1 MKILYVGAN
10 KGNSKNN
17 FKSLK
22 KIYPKTKILDTSR
35 ILNKLEYAIFY
46 HIAPNLFN
54 NQINNFY
61 KNNITEF
68 YDIIFFM
75 NEQYINEKSLK
86 TIKQYCN
93 KTLFYCADNPFV
105 SRDKYRWSLVKRIIS
120 KFDLVLFHQRNRE
133 KYVKKYKIK
142 NYLTILPPYYKNIQ
156 QFKKKINNKK
166 KNIVF
171 IGKWFPERG
180 KFFYELKK
188 NGLEVDIY
196 GLGWNKDKK
205 YYKYLSGNIVN
216 KFLSQKQVAATISK
230 YKIAIGL
237 LSTENYDD
245 ITRRTIEI
253 PATGTLLCSERTSTI
268 KKILIENKEAIYFD
282 DTNECVKKCND
293 LLNSTNKLL
302 NITKNG
308 NNKITKILKPE
319 AERVFKKVIN
329 NSNFKKNTNKFI
341 YKF

>member
-1 MKILYVGAN
+1 MKILYVGV
-10 KGNSKNN
+10 KSGNSKNN

-22 KIYPKTKILDTSR
+22 KIYPKTKILDTSC
-35 ILNKLEYAIFY
+35 ILNRLEYAIFY

-61 KNNITEF
+61 KKNITEF

-75 NEQYINEKSLK
+75 NEQYINEQSLE

-93 KTLFYCADNPFV
+93 KTLFLCADNPFV
-105 SRDKYRWSLVKRIIS
+105 SRDKYRWTFVKKIIS
-120 KFDLVLFHQRNRE
+120 KFDLVLFQARNRQ
-133 KYVKKYKIK
+133 KYVKKFKIK
-142 NYLTILPPYYKNIQ
+142 NYLTILPPYYKNIHQ
-156 QFKKKINNKK
+156 LKKKINSKK

-171 IGKWFPERG
+171 VGSWFPERG
-180 KFFYELKK
+180 KFFSELKQ

-205 YYKYLSGNIVN
+205 YYKYLSGNIMN
-216 KFLSQKQVAATISK
+216 KYLSQKQVATTISK

-237 LSTENYDD
+237 LSKGNDDD

-282 DTNECVKKCND
+282 NTNECVKKCND
-293 LLNSTNKLL
+293 LLNNTNKLL
-302 NITKNG
+302 NITRNG
-308 NNKITKILKPE
+308 NNKITKILRPE
-319 AERVFKKVIN
+319 AERVFKKVIKK
-329 NSNFKKNTNKFI
+329 SNYKKNTNKFI